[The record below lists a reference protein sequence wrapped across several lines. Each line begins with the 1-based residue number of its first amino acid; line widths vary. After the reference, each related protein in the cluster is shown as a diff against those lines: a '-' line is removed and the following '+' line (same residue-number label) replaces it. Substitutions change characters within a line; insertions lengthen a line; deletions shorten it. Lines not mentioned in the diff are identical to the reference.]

1 MTGSPMTSISL
12 RKADQPT
19 ADKSPTR
26 RHGLGLRRAK
36 TATANSIKKL
46 FKGRRDSQTIDSI
59 DSISSASASKNPVNT
74 GRRRSL
80 LPGLESLL
88 PISYSGGNDTVPKVP
103 AVQNLPI
110 ESRPSSAHSTRSVRS
125 IFTTAKRITLRSS
138 MLFKNQNHVADFG
151 TNAMILGEYIPAARI
166 ASAPAATSPAAMSA
180 PQSPSS
186 SLQIRHAESPDVY
199 GAEIRDVEY
208 GARSKR
214 PSVAYS
220 QHSML
225 LAISSPQTR
234 QPLSLMHYPP
244 MPTQMLP
251 SVPHTPP
258 ASYSGSDHQAKSPT
272 SYSSRSLG
280 LSSLD
285 FGYDEHIVHSIMP
298 ESPGK
303 SSPSADSVLS
313 FSAGSSLRQLSPG
326 ADQTDGNEDES
337 WGYLEIAMEQQ
348 HVGQD
353 DDKAEVMVPLIGS
366 EPIELLEIGALSVVK
381 ALGPSSVVSIEL
393 AVGADTPDYLANVV
407 LAKDTVRE
415 LGCVASIC
423 SCALIASA
431 EPQSPPV
438 SPYVIRDIDELL
450 IELGIADSLIKG
462 DPTGGVDAPG
472 PFDASVSLGFGP
484 DDDAFSMREIDELL
498 QQLDEAAGFSTY
510 KDIQPVS
517 IAIDAARLVCG
528 LGDAGAIAQISCA
541 GVIADI
547 RPEFMETPIC
557 PACLVAA
564 LGNPQALIT
573 VAVVL
578 SSPQV
583 KIDVAEL
590 IHGLGRVI
598 EVEVSEQFDA
608 SELVLSLGN
617 PDNMVGLALPC
628 IPEHKESPI
637 DVAKLIC
644 GLGCVIKV
652 EVSEQF
658 DAGELVRS
666 LGSPDYVVSLTLPC
680 ISEHKEALV
689 DVAELLSRLGNIVV
703 PECPRE
709 SLLNVVNLV
718 SQLGAVVD
726 VSLTLGNQ
734 APVLPAL
741 DVSRIIADLGVANVP
756 DIILTSVEGVSKASA
771 STLLL
776 DEESCS
782 RVSINAAPDNYKCS
796 FPSLPVS
803 TDLTTSIL
811 NWSTMDVDDN
821 ITQDSRSRT
830 SSIVSY
836 NQPFESMHA
845 ISKLMLA
852 LHIQPI
858 MVSGPFPGLSR
869 TVLFPHLC

>member
-1 MTGSPMTSISL
+1 MTGSPMTSINL

-46 FKGRRDSQTIDSI
+46 FKGRRDSQTTDNI
-59 DSISSASASKNPVNT
+59 DSISNASASKNPVNT

-103 AVQNLPI
+103 VVQNLPI

-151 TNAMILGEYIPAARI
+151 TNAMMLGEYIPAARI
-166 ASAPAATSPAAMSA
+166 ASAPAATSPTAMSA
-180 PQSPSS
+180 PHSPSS
-186 SLQIRHAESPDVY
+186 SLQVRHAESPDVY
-199 GAEIRDVEY
+199 CAEIKDVEY

-225 LAISSPQTR
+225 LTTSSPQTR

-244 MPTQMLP
+244 MPTQTLP

-258 ASYSGSDHQAKSPT
+258 ASYSGSDRQAKSPT

-285 FGYDEHIVHSIMP
+285 FGYDEHIVHNIMP
-298 ESPGK
+298 ESPSK
-303 SSPSADSVLS
+303 SSPSAGSVLS

-326 ADQTDGNEDES
+326 ADQTDDNEGES
-337 WGYLEIAMEQQ
+337 WGYMEIAMEQQ

-353 DDKAEVMVPLIGS
+353 DEAEVMVPLIGS
-366 EPIELLEIGALSVVK
+366 EPIELMEIGALNVETDPV
-381 ALGPSSVVSIEL
+381 SSSEASIEL
-393 AVGADTPDYLANVV
+393 AVGADTLDYLANIV

-415 LGCVASIC
+415 LGCVDAIC

-431 EPQSPPV
+431 EPQSAPV

-450 IELGIADSLIKG
+450 VELGIADSLIKG

-472 PFDASVSLGFGP
+472 SFDASLSLGFGP

-498 QQLDEAAGFSTY
+498 QQLDEAAGFSAS
-510 KDIQPVS
+510 KDVPLVPV
-517 IAIDAARLVCG
+517 AVDAARVVGG
-528 LGDAGAIAQISCA
+528 LGNANNIVQIACA
-541 GVIADI
+541 SVVVDI
-547 RPEFMETPIC
+547 RPELVKTPIC

-564 LGNPQALIT
+564 LGNPQALVTAEMVPDSSQVEISIAELIRSLGC
-573 VAVVL
+573 VIAVVVSEQFDAGEL
-578 SSPQV
+578 VCSLGNSEHVVSLALPLIPEHIESP
-583 KIDVAEL
+583 IDVAEL
-590 IHGLGRVI
+590 ICGLGRV
-598 EVEVSEQFDA
+598 VE
-608 SELVLSLGN
+608 
-617 PDNMVGLALPC
+617 
-628 IPEHKESPI
+628 
-637 DVAKLIC
+637 
-644 GLGCVIKV
+644 V

-658 DAGELVRS
+658 DAGELVFS
-666 LGSPDYVVSLTLPC
+666 LGNPDYVISLALPL
-680 ISEHKEALV
+680 ISEHKESLI

-709 SLLNVVNLV
+709 SLLNVVSLV

-726 VSLTLGNQ
+726 VSLAPGNQ
-734 APVLPAL
+734 TPVLPVL
-741 DVSRIIADLGVANVP
+741 DVSRIMADLGVANVP
-756 DIILTSVEGVSKASA
+756 EIILSNAEGVCKASA
-771 STLLL
+771 PTLLL
-776 DEESCS
+776 DEETCS
-782 RVSINAAPDNYKCS
+782 TVFINAAPDSHKCS

-803 TDLTTSIL
+803 TDLTKSIL
-811 NWSTMDVDDN
+811 HWPTMDVDDN

-845 ISKLMLA
+845 IPKLMLA

>member
-1 MTGSPMTSISL
+1 MAGSPRTSINL
-12 RKADQPT
+12 RKVDQPT

-46 FKGRRDSQTIDSI
+46 FKGRRNSQTIDNV
-59 DSISSASASKNPVNT
+59 DSISNASASKNSVNT

-103 AVQNLPI
+103 TVQNLPI

-151 TNAMILGEYIPAARI
+151 TNAMMLGEYIPAAQI
-166 ASAPAATSPAAMSA
+166 ASAPAATSPTAMSA
-180 PQSPSS
+180 PHSPSS

-199 GAEIRDVEY
+199 CAEIKDVEY

-225 LAISSPQTR
+225 LATSSPQTR
-234 QPLSLMHYPP
+234 QPISLMHYPP
-244 MPTQMLP
+244 MATQMLP

-258 ASYSGSDHQAKSPT
+258 ASYSGSDRQAKSPT

-303 SSPSADSVLS
+303 SSPSAGSVLS

-326 ADQTDGNEDES
+326 ADQTDDNEGES
-337 WGYLEIAMEQQ
+337 WGYMEIAMEQQ
-348 HVGQD
+348 HVGRD
-353 DDKAEVMVPLIGS
+353 DEPEVMVPLIGS
-366 EPIELLEIGALSVVK
+366 EPIELLDIGTLS
-381 ALGPSSVVSIEL
+381 AENAPMPSSNVSTEL
-393 AVGADTPDYLANVV
+393 AVGADTPDYSANIVF
-407 LAKDTVRE
+407 ANDIVRE
-415 LGCVASIC
+415 LGCVDAIC
-423 SCALIASA
+423 SCALIASV
-431 EPQSPPV
+431 EPQSTPV

-450 IELGIADSLIKG
+450 VELGIADSLIKG
-462 DPTGGVDAPG
+462 DPTGGM
-472 PFDASVSLGFGP
+472 DASGSFDTLLPLGFGP
-484 DDDAFSMREIDELL
+484 DDDSFSMREIDELL
-498 QQLDEAAGFSTY
+498 QQLDEAAGFSAS
-510 KDIQPVS
+510 KDVQPVS
-517 IAIDAARLVCG
+517 IAVDAARVVGG
-528 LGDAGAIAQISCA
+528 LDNAGVIAQIASTS
-541 GVIADI
+541 VVADI

-557 PACLVAA
+557 PACLVTV

-573 VAVVL
+573 VGVVPD
-578 SSPQV
+578 SPHV
-583 KIDVAEL
+583 GIDVAEL
-590 IHGLGRVI
+590 IRSLGRVVEVEVPEQFNAGEVVCSLGNPDHVVNLAI
-598 EVEVSEQFDA
+598 LHIPEHSESPNDVAELIRSLGCVVEVEVSEQLDA
-608 SELVLSLGN
+608 SELVCSLGN
-617 PDNMVGLALPC
+617 PDHVVSLALAR
-628 IPEHKESPI
+628 IPEHIES
-637 DVAKLIC
+637 LI
-644 GLGCVIKV
+644 
-652 EVSEQF
+652 
-658 DAGELVRS
+658 
-666 LGSPDYVVSLTLPC
+666 
-680 ISEHKEALV
+680 
-689 DVAELLSRLGNIVV
+689 DVAELLLQLGNIVV
-703 PECPRE
+703 PEYRRE
-709 SLLNVVNLV
+709 PLLNVVNLV

-726 VSLTLGNQ
+726 VSLTLNNQ
-734 APVLPAL
+734 TSVLSAL
-741 DVSRIIADLGVANVP
+741 DVSRIMADLGVANVP
-756 DIILTSVEGVSKASA
+756 EITLSNADETCKASA
-771 STLLL
+771 PTLLL
-776 DEESCS
+776 DEETCS
-782 RVSINAAPDNYKCS
+782 TVSIHAASDNHKCS
-796 FPSLPVS
+796 FPSLPAS

-811 NWSTMDVDDN
+811 DWSAMDVDDN

>member
-1 MTGSPMTSISL
+1 MTGSPRTSINL

-46 FKGRRDSQTIDSI
+46 FKGRRNSQSIDNV
-59 DSISSASASKNPVNT
+59 DSISNASASKNPVNT

-88 PISYSGGNDTVPKVP
+88 PISYSGGNDTIPKVP
-103 AVQNLPI
+103 TVQNLPI
-110 ESRPSSAHSTRSVRS
+110 ESRPSSVHSTRSVRS

-151 TNAMILGEYIPAARI
+151 TNAMMLGEYIPSAQV
-166 ASAPAATSPAAMSA
+166 ASAPAATSPTAMPA
-180 PQSPSS
+180 PHSPSS

-199 GAEIRDVEY
+199 CAEIKDVEY

-225 LAISSPQTR
+225 LATSSPQTR
-234 QPLSLMHYPP
+234 QPISLMHYPP
-244 MPTQMLP
+244 MATQMLP

-258 ASYSGSDHQAKSPT
+258 ASYSGSDCQAKSPT

-303 SSPSADSVLS
+303 SSPSAGSVLS

-326 ADQTDGNEDES
+326 ADQTDDNEGES
-337 WGYLEIAMEQQ
+337 WGYMEIAMEQQ
-348 HVGQD
+348 HVGRD
-353 DDKAEVMVPLIGS
+353 DEAEIMVPLIGS
-366 EPIELLEIGALSVVK
+366 EPIELLDIGTLSAKNAPMPSSEALS
-381 ALGPSSVVSIEL
+381 EL
-393 AVGADTPDYLANVV
+393 AVGADTPDYSANVV
-407 LAKDTVRE
+407 LANDIVRE
-415 LGCVASIC
+415 LGCVDAIC
-423 SCALIASA
+423 SCALIAIV
-431 EPQSPPV
+431 EPQSTPV

-450 IELGIADSLIKG
+450 VELGIADSLIKG
-462 DPTGGVDAPG
+462 DPTGGM
-472 PFDASVSLGFGP
+472 DASGSFDTLLPLGFGP
-484 DDDAFSMREIDELL
+484 DDDSFSMREIDELL
-498 QQLDEAAGFSTY
+498 QQLDEAAGFSAS
-510 KDIQPVS
+510 KDVQPVS
-517 IAIDAARLVCG
+517 IAADEARVVCG
-528 LGDAGAIAQISCA
+528 LGNAGDIVEIACTS
-541 GVIADI
+541 VVADI

-564 LGNPQALIT
+564 LGNPQPLIT
-573 VAVVL
+573 AAVVSDSL
-578 SSPQV
+578 QV
-583 KIDVAEL
+583 EVNIAEL
-590 IHGLGRVI
+590 IRSLGRI
-598 EVEVSEQFDA
+598 VE
-608 SELVLSLGN
+608 L
-617 PDNMVGLALPC
+617 
-628 IPEHKESPI
+628 
-637 DVAKLIC
+637 
-644 GLGCVIKV
+644 

-658 DAGELVRS
+658 DAGEVVRS
-666 LGSPDYVVSLTLPC
+666 LGNPEYAVSLALARIP
-680 ISEHKEALV
+680 EHIESLI
-689 DVAELLSRLGNIVV
+689 DVAELLLRLGNIVV
-703 PECPRE
+703 PEYPRE
-709 SLLNVVNLV
+709 SLLNVANLV

-726 VSLTLGNQ
+726 VSLTLNNQ
-734 APVLPAL
+734 TPVLPAL
-741 DVSRIIADLGVANVP
+741 DVSRIMADLGVSNVP
-756 DIILTSVEGVSKASA
+756 EITLSNADETCKASA
-771 STLLL
+771 PTLLL
-776 DEESCS
+776 DEETCS
-782 RVSINAAPDNYKCS
+782 TVSINAASDSHKCS
-796 FPSLPVS
+796 FPSLPAS

-811 NWSTMDVDDN
+811 DWSAMDVDDN
-821 ITQDSRSRT
+821 ITQGSRSRT